1 MLDICLLGCGGS
13 MPVPNRSL
21 TSMLASYNGKKVLID
36 CGEGTQV
43 NLKMLGWGMK
53 SIEGILFTHFHA
65 DHIAGLPGLLLTIA
79 NSGRIEPLTI
89 IGPEGLWQVVN
100 GLRVIAPVL
109 PYKIDLLELKGQGK
123 ASHKIGEF
131 NINII
136 SVEHTIPCLAYSI
149 EVSRSRKFDKDRALE
164 NGIPVTYWNRLQK
177 GEEIEHEGRWITP
190 DMVLGDER
198 RGVKV
203 SYCTDTRPIQELKEF
218 VRSSDLFI
226 CEGMYGDNESLSK
239 ALENRHMLFSEAA
252 TLAKE
257 GQVRELWLTHFSP
270 SLSVPEDYL
279 ENAKAIFKNTVIGED
294 RLTKSLN
301 FID

>member
-218 VRSSDLFI
+218 VKSSDLFI

>member
-13 MPVPNRSL
+13 MPVPNRYL
-21 TSMLASYNGKKVLID
+21 TSMIASYRGNKILID

-43 NLKMLGWGMK
+43 SLKMLGWGMK
-53 SIEGILFTHFHA
+53 SIDAIVFTHFHA

-79 NSGRIEPLTI
+79 NSGRVEPLTI
-89 IGPEGLWQVVN
+89 IGPEGLWTVVN

-123 ASHKIGEF
+123 ASHKIGDF
-131 NINII
+131 NINIM
-136 SVEHTIPCLAYSI
+136 SVEHAMPCLAYSI
-149 EVSRSRKFDKDRALE
+149 DIPRSRKFNKDRALE
-164 NGIPVTYWNRLQK
+164 NGIPVMYWNRLPK
-177 GEEIEHEGRWITP
+177 GEEIEDDGSWFTP

-198 RGVKV
+198 RGLKV
-203 SYCTDTRPIQELKEF
+203 SYCTDSRPVEELKDF
-218 VRSSDLFI
+218 VRGSDLFI
-226 CEGMYGDNESLSK
+226 CEGMYGDDESLPK

-257 GQVRELWLTHFSP
+257 GEVNELWLTHFSP
-270 SLSVPEDYL
+270 SLSNPEEYL
-279 ENAKAIFKNTVIGED
+279 ENAKVIFENTFIGQD

-301 FID
+301 FVD

>member
-21 TSMLASYNGKKVLID
+21 TSMFASYNGKKVLID

-43 NLKMLGWGMK
+43 SLKMLGWGMK

-198 RGVKV
+198 RGLKV

-279 ENAKAIFKNTVIGED
+279 ENAKDIFKNTVIGED

>member
-21 TSMLASYNGKKVLID
+21 TSMIASYNGKKILID

-43 NLKMLGWGMK
+43 SLKMLGWGMK
-53 SIEGILFTHFHA
+53 SIEGIMFTHFHA

-123 ASHKIGEF
+123 ASHKIEDF
-131 NINII
+131 NINIM
-136 SVEHTIPCLAYSI
+136 SVEHTMPCLAYSI
-149 EVSRSRKFDKDRALE
+149 DIHRSRKFDKDRALA
-164 NGIPVTYWNRLQK
+164 NGIPVMYWNRLQK
-177 GEEIEHEGRWITP
+177 GEEIEYEGRWFTP

-198 RGVKV
+198 RGLKV
-203 SYCTDTRPIQELKEF
+203 SYCTDSRPIEELKQF
-218 VRSSDLFI
+218 IQHSDLFI
-226 CEGMYGDNESLSK
+226 CEGMYGDDGSLPK

-252 TLAKE
+252 ALAKE
-257 GQVRELWLTHFSP
+257 GEVVELWLTHFSP
-270 SLSVPEDYL
+270 SLSFPEEYL
-279 ENAKAIFKNTVIGED
+279 ENTQAIFKNTVIGED

-301 FID
+301 FVD